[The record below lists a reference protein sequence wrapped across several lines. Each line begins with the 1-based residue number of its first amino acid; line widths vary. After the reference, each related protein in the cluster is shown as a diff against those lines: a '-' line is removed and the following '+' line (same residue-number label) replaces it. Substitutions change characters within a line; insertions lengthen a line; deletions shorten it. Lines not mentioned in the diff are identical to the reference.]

1 MSLDANKTLVRRM
14 FDEDLN
20 TKNREM
26 GVVFFTPNFVDHTN
40 PPELQHGIEGHNG
53 LVALL
58 HEAFPDIKYTIDD
71 IFAEA
76 DRVCV
81 RVTMQGTHKGNFF
94 GVPATGK
101 RVSVTGTHILRI
113 KDGKIAEHWGN
124 NADLDMMRQL
134 GALPVPDAE

>member
-1 MSLDANKTLVRRM
+1 MSSEANKALVQRM

-20 TKNREM
+20 TGNRDM
-26 GVVFFTPNFVDHTN
+26 GQVFFNPDFVDHTN
-40 PPELQHGIEGHNG
+40 PSDLQHGVDGHNS

-58 HEAFPDIKYTIDD
+58 HEAFPDIHYTIHD

-81 RVTMQGTHKGNFF
+81 RVTMQGTHEGNFF
-94 GVPATGK
+94 GIPPTGK
-101 RVSVTGTHILRI
+101 QVAVTGTHILRI
-113 KDGKIAEHWGN
+113 QDGKIAEHWGN

-134 GALPVPDAE
+134 GVIPVPNAG